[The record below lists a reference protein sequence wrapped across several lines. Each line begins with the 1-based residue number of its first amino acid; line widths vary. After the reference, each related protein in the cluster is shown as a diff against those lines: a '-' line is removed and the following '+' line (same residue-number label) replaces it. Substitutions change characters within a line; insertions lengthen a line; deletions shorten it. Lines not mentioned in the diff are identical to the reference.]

1 MAVNRTSS
9 KKDMGWNSENTT
21 SSSLPRLKPEQQ
33 QPLQRLIRFSEP
45 VEVET
50 SPGTNRNTRRGSR
63 LLPTVQRKNSLVAF
77 EPMVAKFVKNG
88 DKFFEG
94 VQLNI
99 SPRVLRSW
107 EVLLDELSQRI
118 DLPAGVRRIYTPE
131 GGTKVNSLSEL
142 EHQKVYVCASTEP
155 FKRIDYKKVKNPD
168 WKTSRSRPSET
179 ALPSVFSKSFPGE
192 LSTSFASTANS
203 NPSGVMEDVC
213 LDNNTNSGVGRNTGR
228 RVSRTRRPSRPMRL
242 SSITEVDTSFLSANS
257 TTITTTAAP
266 SHPKPLSPATSNAK
280 PTAITV
286 YQNGPP
292 PRRSVMVY
300 LKREAIRSWE
310 EAKKLIDENL
320 PNSPNGYLRLY
331 RPDGEEVQS
340 LSQLWRAGNLLIA
353 AGKEK
358 FDIADFMAGAGG
370 ECKLPLTCTCILFYS
385 LLFNAS
391 TQNSRMIL
399 YFVHGITISLVSKP
413 YSPLFNVDAKIYT
426 IRENFS

>member
-1 MAVNRTSS
+1 MAVNKTSS
-9 KKDMGWNSENTT
+9 KKDMGWNSESTT
-21 SSSLPRLKPEQQ
+21 SNSLPRLKPEQQ
-33 QPLQRLIRFSEP
+33 QPLQRLIGFREP
-45 VEVET
+45 VEVEAI
-50 SPGTNRNTRRGSR
+50 PGTNRNTRRGSR

-131 GGTKVNSLSEL
+131 GGTKINSLSEL

-155 FKRIDYKKVKNPD
+155 FKKINYKKVKNPD
-168 WKTSRSRPSET
+168 WKTSRSRPSEI
-179 ALPSVFSKSFPGE
+179 ALPSVFSKSFPGD
-192 LSTSFASTANS
+192 LNTSFASTASS
-203 NPSGVMEDVC
+203 NPGGAREDVNV
-213 LDNNTNSGVGRNTGR
+213 DTYRSIGR
-228 RVSRTRRPSRPMRL
+228 RMSRIRRPSRPMRL
-242 SSITEVDTSFLSANS
+242 SSITEVDASFISANS
-257 TTITTTAAP
+257 TTTNAAP
-266 SHPKPLSPATSNAK
+266 SHPLSPTTSSAK

-310 EAKKLIDENL
+310 EAKKLVGENL
-320 PNSPNGYLRLY
+320 PNSPDGCLRLY

-358 FDIADFMAGAGG
+358 FDIADFMVGAGG
-370 ECKLPLTCTCILFYS
+370 ECERSLTCTCTCVCNYFCS

-391 TQNSRMIL
+391 TQNSRMVL
-399 YFVHGITISLVSKP
+399 
-413 YSPLFNVDAKIYT
+413 
-426 IRENFS
+426 